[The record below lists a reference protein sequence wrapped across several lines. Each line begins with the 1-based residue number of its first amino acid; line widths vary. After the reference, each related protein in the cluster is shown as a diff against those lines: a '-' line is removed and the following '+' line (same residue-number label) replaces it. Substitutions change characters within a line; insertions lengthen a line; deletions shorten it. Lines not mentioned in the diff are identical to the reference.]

1 MSSAGT
7 DMKETAEVNAEN
19 PATGQ
24 ITQGTTGCM
33 PNFEPACY
41 AIGKSVGNKKPPIY
55 VQVGKNLPIKITY
68 NDDNTIDEA
77 TKLSDNNI
85 KDMETDIAKP
95 EANGEGTDDPA
106 GGARR
111 KRRSNKRKPK
121 KSAKK
126 PKRSKKGKTRKQ
138 KK

>member
-1 MSSAGT
+1 MSG
-7 DMKETAEVNAEN
+7 VG
-19 PATGQ
+19 ATGNND
-24 ITQGTTGCM
+24 IVDTKCM

-41 AIGKSVGNKKPPIY
+41 AFGKSDGKEKPPIY
-55 VQVGKNLPIKITY
+55 VQVGKNKPIKITY
-68 NDDNTIDEA
+68 NDDTIDKAAEISEENIEEMNNEIAAAKAEA
-77 TKLSDNNI
+77 
-85 KDMETDIAKP
+85 E
-95 EANGEGTDDPA
+95 GEGEE

>member
-1 MSSAGT
+1 MSGP
-7 DMKETAEVNAEN
+7 NATEE
-19 PATGQ
+19 
-24 ITQGTTGCM
+24 ITQGVTGCM
-33 PNFEPACY
+33 LNFDSACY
-41 AIGKSVGNKKPPIY
+41 AFGKSDGNEKPPIY
-55 VQVGKNLPIKITY
+55 VQVGKNKPIKITY
-68 NDDNTIDEA
+68 KDDNTIAEA
-77 TKLSDNNI
+77 TELADDVIDEMNK
-85 KDMETDIAKP
+85 EIAAAKAGAEP
-95 EANGEGTDDPA
+95 EAGS

>member
-1 MSSAGT
+1 MSGNGATEQKPIGT
-7 DMKETAEVNAEN
+7 S
-19 PATGQ
+19 
-24 ITQGTTGCM
+24 GCM
-33 PNFEPACY
+33 LNFKPACY
-41 AIGKSVGNKKPPIY
+41 AFGKSDGKEKPPIY
-55 VQVGKNLPIKITY
+55 VQVGENLPIKITY
-68 NDDNTIDEA
+68 KGDNTIGEA
-77 TKLSDNNI
+77 TELSEENIEEMNN
-85 KDMETDIAKP
+85 EIAAAKAGA
-95 EANGEGTDDPA
+95 EGEGEE